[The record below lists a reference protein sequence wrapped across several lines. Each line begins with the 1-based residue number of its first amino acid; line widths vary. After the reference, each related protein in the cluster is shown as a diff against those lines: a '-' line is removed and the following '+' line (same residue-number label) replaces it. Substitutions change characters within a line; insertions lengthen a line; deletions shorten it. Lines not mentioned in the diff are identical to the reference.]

1 MKTTDLRK
9 LINRNPFR
17 PFAIRV
23 ASDGVYTFQEREDV
37 GATKDG
43 SLIFHFGDEDW
54 TEIETKSITEI
65 IHTK

>member
-17 PFAIRV
+17 PFAVRI
-23 ASDGVYTFQEREDV
+23 ASGAVYKFTDREDV

-43 SLIFHFGDEDW
+43 SLIFHFGSDDW
-54 TEIETKSITEI
+54 TEIETKSITQI
-65 IHTK
+65 IHPK